1 MWPTS
6 RSLFHIHCPSG
17 ATMAAQALA
26 NTKTHSTS
34 HAKRNKED
42 VDGEANGIPRL
53 PPARF
58 FEVGK

>member
-1 MWPTS
+1 
-6 RSLFHIHCPSG
+6 
-17 ATMAAQALA
+17 MAAQALA

-53 PPARF
+53 PQARF